1 MVQLLL
7 GQTNFSTRIMALRIQ
22 FFVIFL
28 FSFVQLF
35 GQEKEIVTIKGY
47 APSYVGGTI
56 QINEI
61 EDFVSMK
68 ESSIASTTVKE
79 DSTFTLSFYAKQTQK
94 VVVRANKNHGLMY
107 IQPKATYDIFVPDK
121 DPYEPKRPNGNLI
134 EVTFFDL
141 DSLDINYKI
150 LSYLRWQD
158 DFIGKNYHLRGPQP
172 AEFAKR
178 LDLFK
183 TNVEKAYSAD
193 SLDVYFKTF
202 VRFSIASLD
211 NIQTAA
217 DRNRYE
223 KHDFY
228 LKNFPVSYQNDAY
241 MGYVNTFYEKM
252 LPRLAMET
260 NNRVY
265 LGILKSSPT
274 LVMKALGAEYTL
286 INMRI
291 REMVMIKALTEVFYT
306 KQYPQTNILTI
317 LDSLS
322 NNSLFEANQVIARNM
337 KARLTELVPGG
348 KAPDF
353 ALTNDKGETKTL
365 LNYSK
370 KYIYIHFY
378 DPTGLKSTIE
388 LEPLIQL
395 HSKYQY
401 DVTFI
406 TVYPNKPLDET
417 AKQHLAKLPWEK
429 FSADEGASIFNN
441 YKVETYPY
449 YVLIDETGYV
459 VASPALTPM
468 PNGQYETI
476 DKTFF
481 FIREA
486 REALRQNNRR

>member
-1 MVQLLL
+1 
-7 GQTNFSTRIMALRIQ
+7 
-22 FFVIFL
+22 
-28 FSFVQLF
+28 
-35 GQEKEIVTIKGY
+35 
-47 APSYVGGTI
+47 
-56 QINEI
+56 
-61 EDFVSMK
+61 
-68 ESSIASTTVKE
+68 
-79 DSTFTLSFYAKQTQK
+79 
-94 VVVRANKNHGLMY
+94 
-107 IQPKATYDIFVPDK
+107 
-121 DPYEPKRPNGNLI
+121 
-134 EVTFFDL
+134 
-141 DSLDINYKI
+141 
-150 LSYLRWQD
+150 
-158 DFIGKNYHLRGPQP
+158 
-172 AEFAKR
+172 
-178 LDLFK
+178 
-183 TNVEKAYSAD
+183 
-193 SLDVYFKTF
+193 
-202 VRFSIASLD
+202 
-211 NIQTAA
+211 
-217 DRNRYE
+217 
-223 KHDFY
+223 
-228 LKNFPVSYQNDAY
+228 

-274 LVMKALGAEYTL
+274 LVMKALAAEYTL

-291 REMVMIKALTEVFYT
+291 REMVMIKALSEVFYT

-353 ALTNDKGETKTL
+353 ALTNEKGETKTL

-378 DPTGLKSTIE
+378 DPTGPKSTIE
-388 LEPLIQL
+388 IEPLIQL
-395 HSKYQY
+395 HTKYQY

-429 FSADEGASIFNN
+429 FRADENASIFSN

-481 FIREA
+481 FIKEA
-486 REALRQNNRR
+486 REALRLNNRR